1 MASSPQTTAA
11 RLRTAGED
19 PRLPAL
25 LLGLLS
31 LAAFVLIL
39 VLGRHATF
47 FFDEWDFVLGR
58 QGHSADVF
66 LKPHN
71 EHISVIPV
79 LVYKA
84 FFETVG
90 LEHHWPYLAV
100 LALMHVA
107 VAACGF
113 VLARRRVGPWI

>member
-1 MASSPQTTAA
+1 MASRPRTASA
-11 RLRTAGED
+11 RLRTVGAD
-19 PRLPAL
+19 PRLPVV
-25 LLGLLS
+25 LLGVFS

-39 VLGRHATF
+39 VLGGHGTF

-58 QGHSADVF
+58 QGPSPAGF
-66 LKPHN
+66 LRPHN
-71 EHISVIPV
+71 EHISVVPV

-90 LEHHWPYLAV
+90 LAHHWPYLAV

-107 VAACGF
+107 VAVCVF
-113 VLARRRVGPWI
+113 VL